1 MYINSSKPSQHAPT
15 VAIIGGGTA
24 GSTIAIRLAMAG
36 VKVHL
41 IEKNASL
48 INAPPM
54 CHLHAGGN
62 LYREISDEDC
72 RVLMRQC
79 IDIAKL
85 YPESIDVRPTIITVP
100 KRDDGAAIDLLPRLE
115 MLTNYYQSLV
125 DADPSNQVLG
135 DVQEY
140 YRAYDVQHIEQL
152 AKLDAKDIPS
162 TTDEWVVAALK
173 VIDLTKLQYPIIAV
187 QEFGWNIFR
196 LSASAFLQL
205 SQLDN
210 AHVQLN
216 TQVHNLQRQGDGW
229 QVAFSEQDG
238 SGQDGQLQTLN
249 VDFVVNA
256 CGFRTGIIDDKVG
269 VHIKRMVEFKSSYI
283 SEWHD
288 YAGRLPEIIFH
299 GERDTPHG
307 MAQFTPYPDGFF
319 QLHGMTEQ
327 VTLFKDGLTKTSDDS
342 SQPPIN
348 PQYLSYIE
356 NGWDLGTL
364 KQRTQS
370 AIDYVSEFIPSFQT
384 AQTGDNALFGAQQVP
399 SDDITTRVADLEFF
413 EELRYAVAE
422 NVKANSTLD
431 VADKVMDALVA
442 SNLIDQSACQRPTWH
457 KVDVGQVD
465 ALAHDIAKA
474 RHYPL
479 AMATVNQRLILS

>member
-1 MYINSSKPSQHAPT
+1 MDVHSNKPAPT

-36 VKVHL
+36 IKVHL

-100 KRDDGAAIDLLPRLE
+100 KRDDGTAIDLLPRLE
-115 MLTNYYQSLV
+115 MLTSYYQSLV

-135 DVQEY
+135 DVKDY
-140 YRAYDVQHIEQL
+140 YRVYDEQQIAQL
-152 AKLDAKDIPS
+152 AKLTAKDIPA
-162 TTDEWVVAALK
+162 TTDDWVIAALK
-173 VIDLTKLQYPIIAV
+173 VIDLAKLQYPIVAV

-205 SQLDN
+205 SKLAQ
-210 AHVQLN
+210 AHVHLN
-216 TQVHNLQRQGDGW
+216 AQVHNLQRQGDGW
-229 QVAFSEQDG
+229 QVVFSGE
-238 SGQDGQLQTLN
+238 DGQPQTLN
-249 VDFVVNA
+249 ADFVVNA
-256 CGFRTGIIDDKVG
+256 CGFRTGIIDDKAG

-288 YAGRLPEIIFH
+288 YTGRLPEIIFH

-356 NGWDLGTL
+356 HGWDLATL
-364 KQRTQS
+364 TDRTQQ

-384 AQTGDNALFGAQQVP
+384 AQTINNALFGAQQVP
-399 SDDITTRVADLEFF
+399 SDDITTRVADLEVF
-413 EELRYAVAE
+413 EALRYAVAE

-442 SNLIDQSACQRPTWH
+442 TNLIDQSACQRPTWH
-457 KVDVGQVD
+457 KLDVEQVD
-465 ALAHDIAKA
+465 TLAHDIAAA

-479 AMATVNQRLILS
+479 AMAKVNQRLILA